1 MSIYTLYVKTHNK
14 TGLKYLGFTKLDPFT
29 YKGSGKYWN
38 SHLKVH
44 GNDVTTA
51 ILFQSQSKSDIK
63 PIGLQ
68 YSKLWNIV
76 ESTEWANLKPEDG
89 YGGYVPKHLRPDTR
103 GDKNGRYDSNIYTFY
118 NLDTGKVVS
127 STRYNFYNTYNIR
140 SSGVC
145 DLIKGVRFEIN
156 GWSMTPVRQQLP
168 TYQFHHMTTNI
179 TVYMTQRDFCDQYQ
193 LRYSIITEVI
203 NRYGRRKSYKGWS
216 VIT

>member
-44 GNDVTTA
+44 GNNVTTA

-89 YGGYVPKHLRPDTR
+89 YGGYVPKHLRADR
-103 GDKNGRYDSNIYTFY
+103 QGDKNSRYDSNIYTFY
-118 NLDTGKVVS
+118 NLDTGKAVS
-127 STRYNFYNTYNIR
+127 STRYNFYNTKEKLFIIFEYLKQAAVSLFTFKTRFKWANKSPIFCF
-140 SSGVC
+140 SSF
-145 DLIKGVRFEIN
+145 LLFKKN
-156 GWSMTPVRQQLP
+156 
-168 TYQFHHMTTNI
+168 N
-179 TVYMTQRDFCDQYQ
+179 
-193 LRYSIITEVI
+193 
-203 NRYGRRKSYKGWS
+203 
-216 VIT
+216 